1 METEISGRLLITGD
15 LHGDTAALTMITRQL
30 REGDALF
37 VAGDFG
43 FVFWD
48 NRDEHV
54 FLDDVDRFLQ
64 KINGYIIFADGNHEN
79 HRALNK
85 FPVEQWNNARV
96 HMIRSRIIH
105 VLRGEV
111 LCLKGKRIFCFGG
124 AFSIDRACGDCGVA
138 TKEKYV
144 EILEF
149 THFVEF
155 FSFRKIGENHKE
167 KSLVKKVTVVVALDL
182 GTGNTK
188 NLEYE
193 NE

>member
-1 METEISGRLLITGD
+1 MSDNHDLLNDNDVYSFSGYE
-15 LHGDTAALTMITRQL
+15 A
-30 REGDALF
+30 
-37 VAGDFG
+37 
-43 FVFWD
+43 
-48 NRDEHV
+48 
-54 FLDDVDRFLQ
+54 DDMCSN
-64 KINGYIIFADGNHEN
+64 NG
-79 HRALNK
+79 
-85 FPVEQWNNARV
+85 
-96 HMIRSRIIH
+96 
-105 VLRGEV
+105 
-111 LCLKGKRIFCFGG
+111 
-124 AFSIDRACGDCGVA
+124 IDACGDCGVA